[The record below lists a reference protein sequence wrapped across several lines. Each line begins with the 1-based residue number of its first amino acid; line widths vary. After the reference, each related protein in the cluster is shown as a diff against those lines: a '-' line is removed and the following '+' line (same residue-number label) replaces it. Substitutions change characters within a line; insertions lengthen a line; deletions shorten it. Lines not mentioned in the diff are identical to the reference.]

1 MASIFGHSLV
11 AYATSKVIDSKSNR
25 LLLILAI
32 GSAILPDFDV
42 IAFKFGIDYLHPLGH
57 RGFTHSILFAVL
69 WSILLSFLFGKNRKI
84 IFAIVLFLSTVSHG
98 LLDAMTSGGEG
109 VGFFIPFDNARYFFP
124 FRGIKV
130 SPIGIEK
137 FFSEWGI
144 NVILSEL
151 KYIGI
156 PCFII
161 LITLYFVK
169 KFLNYGYQ
177 KRTTRS

>member
-1 MASIFGHSLV
+1 MASIFGHGLV
-11 AYATSKVIDSKSNR
+11 AYTTSKIVDSKSNK
-25 LLLILAI
+25 LLLFLAI

-42 IAFKFGIDYLHPLGH
+42 LAFKLGIDYMHPLGH
-57 RGFTHSILFAVL
+57 RGFTHSILFAAL
-69 WSILLSFLFGKNRKI
+69 WSVLLAFLFGKNRKL

-98 LLDAMTSGGEG
+98 VLDAMTSGGKG
-109 VGFFIPFDNARYFFP
+109 VGFFIPFDNSRYFFP

-130 SPIGIEK
+130 SPLGVKQFI
-137 FFSEWGI
+137 SEWGV

-161 LITLYFVK
+161 LITLLFYLMKDMVK
-169 KFLNYGYQ
+169 KEVV
-177 KRTTRS
+177 